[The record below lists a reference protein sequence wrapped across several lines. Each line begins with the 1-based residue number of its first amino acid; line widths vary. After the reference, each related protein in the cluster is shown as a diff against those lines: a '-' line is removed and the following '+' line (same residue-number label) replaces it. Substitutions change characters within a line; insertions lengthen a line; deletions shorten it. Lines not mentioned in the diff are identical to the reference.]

1 MLTPGRS
8 SFRWAQEIACLAHGD
23 GICLAHV
30 QDKLG
35 FTAEEVAPV
44 EITAPAAAVL
54 PSHTLPAYNGYGSYE
69 DSAQNCISLLPQQPK

>member
-1 MLTPGRS
+1 MFL
-8 SFRWAQEIACLAHGD
+8 
-23 GICLAHV
+23 

-44 EITAPAAAVL
+44 EIAAPAATAL
-54 PSHTLPAYNGYGSYE
+54 PSRTLPAYNGYGSYE

>member
-1 MLTPGRS
+1 MPTPGRS
-8 SFRWAQEIACLAHGD
+8 SFSWDQKFACLAHGD
-23 GICLAHV
+23 GVCLTHV

-44 EITAPAAAVL
+44 EIAAPAAAAL
-54 PSHTLPAYNGYGSYE
+54 PSRTLPAYNGYGSHE